1 MKIILLPGV
10 DGTGVL
16 FEPFVNIF
24 KADVPVEVVPL
35 TKDSDQSILNQVSI
49 IEDAVGD
56 EEVIFIVES
65 YSGLLAYELAKRNK
79 IRIKQIFFFGCFL
92 QPPSFIGKIGRFLPV
107 RLLNII
113 PDKVIAHILFNRWS
127 SPELISLFRKAIDA
141 GDFSNLK
148 KRIRIIGTYH
158 KPGQVIDV
166 PCVYVQAT
174 MDNLVSAYN
183 IKAFEEVCSN
193 LQVEVVEATHMLL
206 QTQPQQMSQL
216 IHKYLQL

>member
-10 DGTGVL
+10 DGTGIL
-16 FEPFVNIF
+16 FEPFVNTF
-24 KADVPVEVVPL
+24 KADVPVEVMPL
-35 TKDSDQSILNQVSI
+35 TTDSDQSILNQVSI
-49 IEDAVGD
+49 IEQAVGD
-56 EEVIFIVES
+56 EEVILIVES

-92 QPPSFIGKIGRFLPV
+92 QPPSFIGKLGRFLPV

-127 SPELISLFRKAIDA
+127 SVELIALFRKAIAA
-141 GDFSNLK
+141 GNFSNLK

-158 KPGQVIDV
+158 KPSQVIDV
-166 PCVYVQAT
+166 PCVYIQAT

-183 IKAFEEVCSN
+183 LKAFEDLCSN

-206 QTQPQQMSQL
+206 QTQPQTMSQL
-216 IHKYLQL
+216 IHKHLQL

>member
-10 DGTGVL
+10 DGSGIL
-16 FEPFVNIF
+16 FEPFVKIF
-24 KADVPVEVVPL
+24 EPEVPVEVMPL
-35 TKDSDQSILNQVSI
+35 TNDSDQSILNQVSI
-49 IEDAVGD
+49 IEDAIGD
-56 EEVIFIVES
+56 EEVILIVES

-92 QPPSFIGKIGRFLPV
+92 QPPSLIGKIGRFLPV

-113 PDKVIAHILFNRWS
+113 PNKVLAHILFNRWS
-127 SPELISLFRKAIDA
+127 SPELTTLFRKAIESV
-141 GDFSNLK
+141 DFTNLK
-148 KRIRIIGTYH
+148 KRIKAIATYQ
-158 KPGQVIDV
+158 KPSQVIDV

-183 IKAFEEVCSN
+183 VKAFEDLCSD

-206 QTQPQQMSQL
+206 QTQPEAMSQL

>member
-56 EEVIFIVES
+56 EEVILIVES

-92 QPPSFIGKIGRFLPV
+92 QPPSFIGTIGRFLPV
-107 RLLNII
+107 RLLNML
-113 PDKVIAHILFNRWS
+113 PDKLLSHFLFNRWS
-127 SPELISLFRKAIDA
+127 SPELTALFRKAIESV
-141 GDFSNLK
+141 DFPNLK
-148 KRIRIIGTYH
+148 KRIKTIATYQ
-158 KPGQVIDV
+158 KPSQVIDV

-183 IKAFEEVCSN
+183 VKAFEEVCSN
-193 LQVEVVEATHMLL
+193 LQVEFVEATHMLL
-206 QTQPQQMSQL
+206 QTQPQEMSQL

>member
-16 FEPFVNIF
+16 FEPFVETF
-24 KADVPVEVVPL
+24 KADVPVEVIPL

-56 EEVIFIVES
+56 EEIILIVES

-183 IKAFEEVCSN
+183 VKAFEDLCSD

-206 QTQPQQMSQL
+206 QTQPQEMSQL

>member
-24 KADVPVEVVPL
+24 KADVPVEVIPL

-56 EEVIFIVES
+56 EEIILIVES

-141 GDFSNLK
+141 GNFSNLK

-193 LQVEVVEATHMLL
+193 LQVAVVEATHMLL
-206 QTQPQQMSQL
+206 QTQPQEMSQL

>member
-10 DGTGVL
+10 DGSGVL
-16 FEPFVNIF
+16 FKPFIKVF
-24 KADVPVEVVPL
+24 KSEVPVEVMPL
-35 TKDSDQSILNQVSI
+35 TQGSDQSILHQVSI

-56 EEVIFIVES
+56 EEIILIVES

-113 PDKVIAHILFNRWS
+113 PDRLISHILFNRWS
-127 SPELISLFRKAIDA
+127 SPELISLFRKAINKVNS
-141 GDFSNLK
+141 SNLK
-148 KRIRIIGTYH
+148 KRIKTISTYK
-158 KPGQVIDV
+158 KPTQVIDV
-166 PCVYVQAT
+166 PCVYIQAT

-183 IKAFEEVCSN
+183 LSAFEELCSN
-193 LQVEVVEATHMLL
+193 LHIEVIEATHMLL
-206 QTQPQQMSQL
+206 QTQPKAMSQL

>member
-10 DGTGVL
+10 DGTGIL
-16 FEPFVNIF
+16 FEPFVEIF
-24 KADVPVEVVPL
+24 IADVPVEVIPL

-56 EEVIFIVES
+56 EEVVLIVES
-65 YSGLLAYELAKRNK
+65 YSGLLAYELARRNK
-79 IRIKQIFFFGCFL
+79 VSIKQIFFFGCFL
-92 QPPSFIGKIGRFLPV
+92 QPPSLIGKIGRFLPV

-113 PDKVIAHILFNRWS
+113 PDKLLSHILFNRWS
-127 SPELISLFRKAIDA
+127 SPELIALFRKAVESVN
-141 GDFSNLK
+141 FPNLK
-148 KRIRIIGTYH
+148 QRLKTIATH
-158 KPGQVIDV
+158 PKPTQPIDI
-166 PCVYVQAT
+166 PCVYIQGT

-183 IKAFEEVCSN
+183 VKAFEELCRN

-206 QTQPQQMSQL
+206 QTQPETMSQL